1 MGSEHGYEEAEIMKK
16 YFVLCLGLMMVML
29 FVIAGNSHAD
39 GTPFIQVS
47 IQAPTGAL
55 KMGNRPVFKGVVKN
69 TGQRNLQGLV
79 VYLSLVDL
87 KPGYEHPVDLEDWS
101 AQKAVRVDQLAPGR
115 TRRQDWPMRLIQAGR
130 FGVTLTVVD
139 PLENRPVVSD
149 LVLFDIHTKPIVAS
163 SRILPVAVGEPLL
176 LLILF
181 GLFHWIRSRSRRLKQ
196 AVHI

>member
-1 MGSEHGYEEAEIMKK
+1 MKK

-69 TGQRNLQGLV
+69 TGQRNLQGLL

-115 TRRQDWPMRLIQAGR
+115 THRQDWPMRLIQAGR

-149 LVLFDIHTKPIVAS
+149 LVLFDIQTKPIVAS